1 MGAIKRH
8 YFDVAEE
15 HIEDYLNCLR
25 QGVITAQET
34 LDSLLSDTIVTSFFD
49 EIDLESII
57 SFELRQGTHHQHL
70 RWRQGETVQ

>member
-1 MGAIKRH
+1 MGATKRY

-15 HIEDYLNCLR
+15 HIEDYLNYLR
-25 QGVITAQET
+25 QGIITAQET
-34 LDSLLSDTIVTSFFD
+34 LESLLSDTIVTSFFD

-70 RWRQGETVQ
+70 ACPKVETVQ